1 MPIFGTFPLREY
13 RPKIMAAS
21 AALAPKTPRLYALTQ
36 RLRRLLARFLP
47 RAADAFD
54 CAVAMRCGFTRFRAF
69 INSLSSFVGAIDS
82 RAVVLTFERAA
93 RRCSRALSHSLTNP
107 RAVASTRARTDRRR
121 TGGWRAGP
129 GSAITPAAPA
139 QHRMASEVW
148 RPRRSARNT
157 H

>member
-69 INSLSSFVGAIDS
+69 IPLSSFGAIRERRLGLRLTMLVDDLCELNALRSSARRHALS
-82 RAVVLTFERAA
+82 RTCKVARLRAA
-93 RRCSRALSHSLTNP
+93 R
-107 RAVASTRARTDRRR
+107 AVS
-121 TGGWRAGP
+121 AGP
-129 GSAITPAAPA
+129 SRWG
-139 QHRMASEVW
+139 
-148 RPRRSARNT
+148 
-157 H
+157 